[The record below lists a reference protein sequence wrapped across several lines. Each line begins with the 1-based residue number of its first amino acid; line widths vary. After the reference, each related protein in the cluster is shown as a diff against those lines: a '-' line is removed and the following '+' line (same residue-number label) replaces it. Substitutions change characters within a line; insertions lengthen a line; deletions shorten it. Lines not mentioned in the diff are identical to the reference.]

1 MSMKPEKRQGQSM
14 SGDTSADSIGDAQRT
29 ETDDSPW
36 RVRFETIYRQLRGR
50 ITLLHYPPGTRLN
63 VDDLADEFNVSRT
76 PIRTVLQRLER
87 EGLAI
92 TRHGVGTAV
101 TEIDFEH
108 VREAMLLRMHL
119 AELIGTL
126 NPKKPGEEL
135 LLSLETLQRE
145 FDKITQE
152 LALKEFARID
162 MRLHDCK
169 CSLIGNEP
177 LKRTYDELY
186 YRSVRMWFHCL
197 PRMDWPTEAGAL
209 FEDLRLTR
217 GALSRGD
224 VKAMGFITR
233 NAISAG
239 LFRVHGLISNGP
251 PQ

>member
-1 MSMKPEKRQGQSM
+1 MSMRPEKRQGQSM
-14 SGDTSADSIGDAQRT
+14 SGDASADPPGDTQRP
-29 ETDDSPW
+29 EPDDSPW
-36 RVRFETIYRQLRGR
+36 RIRFETIYRQLRGR

-76 PIRTVLQRLER
+76 PIRTVLQRLEW

-101 TEIDFEH
+101 TEIDFEN
-108 VREAMLLRMHL
+108 VREAMLLRMRL
-119 AELIGTL
+119 AELIGDL
-126 NPKKPGEEL
+126 DPKQPGEGL
-135 LLSLETLQRE
+135 LRSLETLQRDC
-145 FDKITQE
+145 DKFTHE
-152 LALKEFARID
+152 LALEEFAHID

-169 CSLIGNEP
+169 CSLIGNKP

-186 YRSVRMWFHCL
+186 YRSVRMWFHYL

-209 FEDLRLTR
+209 LEDLRLTKA
-217 GALSRGD
+217 ALSRGD

-239 LFRVHGLISNGP
+239 LFRVYGLISDGGP
-251 PQ
+251 Q

>member
-1 MSMKPEKRQGQSM
+1 LSIKPEKRQGQLM
-14 SGDTSADSIGDAQRT
+14 SGDASPNSIGDTLRA

-36 RVRFETIYRQLRGR
+36 RIRFETIYRQLRGR

-63 VDDLADEFNVSRT
+63 VDNLADEFNVSRT

-126 NPKKPGEEL
+126 NPKEPGEDL

-145 FDKITQE
+145 CDNVTHA

-217 GALSRGD
+217 AALSRGD

-239 LFRVHGLISNGP
+239 LFRVHGLISNGG

>member
-1 MSMKPEKRQGQSM
+1 MKPEKRQGQSM
-14 SGDTSADSIGDAQRT
+14 SGDTSADSIGDAQRA